1 MVGIEEIFQWVV
13 KNALKSA
20 PKPTEMQLNLLS
32 LYAKKTKSKISMYC
46 IYYYSYKTTWC
57 TPKLP
62 RLPRFSPVSRYAN
75 ENPTFSRL
83 VCSTYALL
91 LSPCA
96 VISCTFEKQTR
107 AHIMQ

>member
-20 PKPTEMQLNLLS
+20 QKPTEMRLKLLS
-32 LYAKKTKSKISMYC
+32 LYAKKTKIKISMYC
-46 IYYYSYKTTWC
+46 IYYHSYKTTWC

-62 RLPRFSPVSRYAN
+62 RLPRFSQVSLYAN
-75 ENPTFSRL
+75 ENSENSRL
-83 VCSTYALL
+83 VCSIYALL

-96 VISCTFEKQTR
+96 SIPCTLQYSNVKR
-107 AHIMQ
+107 